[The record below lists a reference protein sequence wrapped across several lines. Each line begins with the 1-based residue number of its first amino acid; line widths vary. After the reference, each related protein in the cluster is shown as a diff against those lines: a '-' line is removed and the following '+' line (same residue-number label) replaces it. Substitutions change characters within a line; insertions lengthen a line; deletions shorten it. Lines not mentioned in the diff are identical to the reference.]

1 MNLKNHFIFGSLS
14 GLFFQN
20 HKEIEK
26 EEGGESGSGLG
37 ILTSAVALTWN
48 ERSISILILQPSKE
62 R

>member
-1 MNLKNHFIFGSLS
+1 MVPYLVFLLFIIIIII
-14 GLFFQN
+14 N

-37 ILTSAVALTWN
+37 ILTSAVAFTWN
-48 ERSISILILQPSKE
+48 ERLISILILQPSKE